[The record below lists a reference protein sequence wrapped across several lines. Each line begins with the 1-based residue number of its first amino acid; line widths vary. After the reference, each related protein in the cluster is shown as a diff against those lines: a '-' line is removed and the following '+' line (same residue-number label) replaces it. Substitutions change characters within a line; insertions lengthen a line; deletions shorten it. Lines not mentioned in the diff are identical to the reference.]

1 LNKIVIT
8 ILILI
13 VSHGCNNTQN
23 AVKRIAVAKAGNV
36 TLYYDEIP
44 DQVKDALTPADSAA
58 SIQNYISKWAR
69 RELMFQ
75 KAEANLSP
83 DLKNAIEN
91 QLEETRMNLVVYEY
105 QRMMLLQKMDTVIN
119 SEELVN
125 YYKNNENSFIL
136 TSNIVKALFI
146 KLPVETPDINKIK
159 RLSRTNNQKDFQE
172 LESLCYQFA
181 EKFDDFNEEWITMD
195 RLSLE
200 LKEDIGNQE
209 NFLKRS
215 SYYESSDSSSVYL
228 ITINDYRLRGT
239 LAPFE
244 YVEEDIKRI
253 IWNNRRIEFIQALE
267 NGIYNEALKVNDLKI
282 Y

>member
-1 LNKIVIT
+1 
-8 ILILI
+8 
-13 VSHGCNNTQN
+13 
-23 AVKRIAVAKAGNV
+23 
-36 TLYYDEIP
+36 
-44 DQVKDALTPADSAA
+44 
-58 SIQNYISKWAR
+58 
-69 RELMFQ
+69 M
-75 KAEANLSP
+75 
-83 DLKNAIEN
+83 
-91 QLEETRMNLVVYEY
+91 
-105 QRMMLLQKMDTVIN
+105 LQKMDTVIN
-119 SEELVN
+119 SEELEN

-146 KLPVETPDINKIK
+146 KLPVETPDINKIR